1 MKEINNALLKE
12 FRAAYDRD
20 AASRT
25 LNSALAKTDL
35 RTCLLCPCRRLST
48 RDPLRWK

>member
-20 AASRT
+20 AAART
-25 LNSALAKTDL
+25 EQCLAKTDL
-35 RTCLLCPCRRLST
+35 ADLSFVPMQAALHQG
-48 RDPLRWK
+48 PLRWK